1 MTAAYATV
9 ADLLSFTASGT
20 LDDLDDPER
29 QLTRASELLDAT
41 VRTPFTVDADT
52 DLPTDTDVAAAM
64 RDACCAQVEF
74 WAETGEEHDV
84 DGLAG
89 TTYSVTGYSGSRP
102 TELAPRAYRILHT
115 AGLLGILTAAERAAL
130 IEAGAL

>member
-1 MTAAYATV
+1 MTAPYASV
-9 ADLLSFTASGT
+9 ADLIAFTAAGT
-20 LDDLDDPER
+20 LDAITEPAR

-41 VRTPFTVDADT
+41 VRIPFTVDADT

-84 DGLAG
+84 DGLAS
-89 TTYSVTGYSGSRP
+89 TTYSVTGYSGKRP
-102 TELAPRAYRILHT
+102 TELAPRAFRILHG
-115 AGLLGILTAAERAAL
+115 AGLLGILTAAERTAL